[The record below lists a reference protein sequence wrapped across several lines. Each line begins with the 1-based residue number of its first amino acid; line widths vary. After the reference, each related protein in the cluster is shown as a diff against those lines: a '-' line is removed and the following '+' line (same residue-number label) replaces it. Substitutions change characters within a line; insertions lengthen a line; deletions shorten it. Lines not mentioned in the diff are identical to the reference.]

1 MFGMR
6 TQELLLI
13 LLVLVLLFG
22 ATRLPQLGSS
32 IGQAIRNFKKGF
44 GEDGAA
50 ADEKKKG
57 QGGGGSLS
65 SSSKLPEDEA
75 HRVKES

>member
-1 MFGMR
+1 MFGLR

-22 ATRLPQLGSS
+22 ATKLPQLGSS

-44 GEDGAA
+44 AEDGE
-50 ADEKKKG
+50 EKKKPSSN
-57 QGGGGSLS
+57 GGSLAGS
-65 SSSKLPEDEA
+65 TKVPEEPP
-75 HRVKES
+75 RVKDV

>member
-1 MFGMR
+1 MFGLR

-22 ATRLPQLGSS
+22 ATKLPQLGSS

-44 GEDGAA
+44 ADDGTED
-50 ADEKKKG
+50 KKKSG
-57 QGGGGSLS
+57 GGGGSLA
-65 SSSKLPEDEA
+65 SSSKVSEEESS
-75 HRVKES
+75 RVKDT

>member
-1 MFGMR
+1 MFGLR

-22 ATRLPQLGSS
+22 ATKLPQLGSS

-44 GEDGAA
+44 AEED
-50 ADEKKKG
+50 DKKKPSSP
-57 QGGGGSLS
+57 GGGSLAGS
-65 SSSKLPEDEA
+65 TKVPEEQP
-75 HRVKES
+75 RVKDV

>member
-1 MFGMR
+1 MFGLR

-22 ATRLPQLGSS
+22 ATKLPQLGSS

-44 GEDGAA
+44 AEDGE
-50 ADEKKKG
+50 EKKKTG
-57 QGGGGSLS
+57 TSGGSLAGS
-65 SSSKLPEDEA
+65 TKVPDEQS
-75 HRVKES
+75 RVKDV

>member
-1 MFGMR
+1 MFGLR

-44 GEDGAA
+44 
-50 ADEKKKG
+50 ADDTADDKKKPTG
-57 QGGGGSLS
+57 TGGSLS
-65 SSSKLPEDEA
+65 SSSKLPEDDG